1 MLDTTNR
8 WRPSAPVPHVEPPKL
23 IALLK
28 TVRRNPLETWT
39 RTHFEEPVVI
49 NRVAFGEVAVVSAPA
64 AIRHV
69 LVDNVANY
77 RKDNLQR
84 RMLASLSS
92 GILTA
97 EGDDW
102 AAQRR
107 MFAPIFTAKTVKRF
121 APAMMDAV
129 AALRERWRNGYGQ
142 APDGLA
148 AAPDHAAAG
157 RGPPH
162 AGAQKSAAN
171 IENGQGRQW
180 RR

>member
-1 MLDTTNR
+1 M
-8 WRPSAPVPHVEPPKL
+8 PHVEPLKL

-28 TVRRNPLETWT
+28 TVRRNPLEAWT
-39 RTHFEEPVVI
+39 RAHFEEPVVI

-97 EGDDW
+97 EASACGC
-102 AAQRR
+102 AKERR
-107 MFAPIFTAKTVKRF
+107 QH
-121 APAMMDAV
+121 
-129 AALRERWRNGYGQ
+129 RERSRPSM
-142 APDGLA
+142 AAISLA
-148 AAPDHAAAG
+148 ISIGDKPCRGDERRG
-157 RGPPH
+157 RGPEGGERRFCLGDQHFKPGFCAREPQDSGH
-162 AGAQKSAAN
+162 RRFAG
-171 IENGQGRQW
+171 
-180 RR
+180 RRIFMGGLA